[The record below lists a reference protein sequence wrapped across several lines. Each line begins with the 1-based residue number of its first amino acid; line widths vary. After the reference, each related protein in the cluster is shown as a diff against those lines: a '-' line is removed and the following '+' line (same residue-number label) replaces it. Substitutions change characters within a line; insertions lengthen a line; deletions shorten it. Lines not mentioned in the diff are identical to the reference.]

1 MREISLDRLR
11 TLVAIADL
19 GSFAEAARVLHLA
32 PPTVSLHI
40 ADLESRV
47 GGKLLSRTRGRI
59 QPSAIGETLVE
70 RARRLLADAEQAL
83 EDVER
88 QVQGLAGRVRLG
100 ASTGA
105 IAQLMPQALE
115 TLGQRHPAI
124 DVQVAVLTSQ
134 ETLKKL
140 AEGSLEIGL
149 VALPQ
154 TPVKELRIE
163 PWRRDPVMAFL
174 PARWECPDV
183 VTPGWLAAQP
193 LILNDKTTR
202 LSRLTSEWFAS
213 DGRQPTPRIQL
224 NYNDAIKSLVAAG
237 YGATL
242 LPHEASTPLPDTR
255 IVMRPFAPKP
265 VPVSVRPGQGVVVLV
280 QQLGNGGG
288 VVGHGVSLGLAV
300 RTAWTRACSAG
311 STSCWNQGL
320 RTSQR
325 LLRGLG

>member
-19 GSFAEAARVLHLA
+19 GSFAEAARVLNLA
-32 PPTVSLHI
+32 PPTISLHI

-47 GGKLLSRTRGRI
+47 GARLLSRTRGRV

-83 EDVER
+83 EEVQR

-115 TLGQRHPAI
+115 TLSQQHPEI

-140 AEGSLEIGL
+140 VEGTLDIGL

-154 TPVKELRIE
+154 TATKGVRIE

-174 PARWECPDV
+174 PARWACPEV
-183 VTPGWLAAQP
+183 VTPDWLATQP
-193 LILNDKTTR
+193 LILNDNSTR
-202 LSRLTSEWFAS
+202 LSRLTSEWFAN
-213 DGRQPTPRIQL
+213 DGHQPTPRIQL

-242 LPHEASTPLPDTR
+242 LPHEADTPLPDAR
-255 IVMRPFAPKP
+255 VVMRPLQPLLW
-265 VPVSVRPGQGVVVLV
+265 R
-280 QQLGNGGG
+280 QLGIA
-288 VVGHGVSLGLAV
+288 H
-300 RTAWTRACSAG
+300 RTGEVERPTQHVLDVLWALRAS
-311 STSCWNQGL
+311 
-320 RTSQR
+320 
-325 LLRGLG
+325 

>member
-19 GSFAEAARVLHLA
+19 GSFAEAARVLNLA

-47 GGKLLSRTRGRI
+47 GTRLLSRSRGRV
-59 QPSAIGETLVE
+59 QPSAIGATLVE
-70 RARRLLADAEQAL
+70 RARRLLADAQQAL
-83 EDVER
+83 EDVQR

-105 IAQLMPQALE
+105 IAQLLPQALE
-115 TLGQRHPAI
+115 TLSQHHPAI
-124 DVQVAVLTSQ
+124 DVQVAVLTSR
-134 ETLKKL
+134 ETLHRL

-154 TPVKELRIE
+154 TPVKQLRIK

-174 PARWECPDV
+174 PARGECPQV
-183 VTPGWLAAQP
+183 VTPAWLAAQP
-193 LILNDKTTR
+193 LILNDNTTR
-202 LSRLTSEWFAS
+202 LSRLTAEWFAS
-213 DGRQPTPRIQL
+213 DGHQPAARIQL

-242 LPHEASTPLPDTR
+242 LPHEACTPLPDSR
-255 IVMRPFAPKP
+255 IAMRPLQPLLW
-265 VPVSVRPGQGVVVLV
+265 R
-280 QQLGNGGG
+280 QLGIAHRDGD
-288 VVGHGVSLGLAV
+288 VERATQHVLDVLWGLSSQPAE
-300 RTAWTRACSAG
+300 AG
-311 STSCWNQGL
+311 AP
-320 RTSQR
+320 
-325 LLRGLG
+325 

>member
-19 GSFAEAARVLHLA
+19 GSFAEAARVLNLA

-47 GGKLLSRTRGRI
+47 GARLLSRSRGRV
-59 QPSAIGETLVE
+59 QPSAIGATLVE
-70 RARRLLADAEQAL
+70 RARRLLADAQQAL
-83 EDVER
+83 EDVQR

-105 IAQLMPQALE
+105 IAQLLPQALE
-115 TLGQRHPAI
+115 TLSQHHPAI
-124 DVQVAVLTSQ
+124 DVQVAVLTSR
-134 ETLKKL
+134 ETLHRL

-154 TPVKELRIE
+154 TPVKQLRIK

-174 PARWECPDV
+174 PARGECPQV
-183 VTPGWLAAQP
+183 VTPAWLSAQP
-193 LILNDKTTR
+193 LILNDNTTR
-202 LSRLTSEWFAS
+202 LSRLTAEWFAS
-213 DGRQPTPRIQL
+213 DGHQPAARIQL

-242 LPHEASTPLPDTR
+242 LPHEACTPLPDSR
-255 IVMRPFAPKP
+255 IAMRPLQPLLW
-265 VPVSVRPGQGVVVLV
+265 R
-280 QQLGNGGG
+280 QLGIAHRDGD
-288 VVGHGVSLGLAV
+288 VERATQHVLDVLWGLSSQPAE
-300 RTAWTRACSAG
+300 AG
-311 STSCWNQGL
+311 AP
-320 RTSQR
+320 
-325 LLRGLG
+325 

>member
-19 GSFAEAARVLHLA
+19 GSFAEAARVLNLA

-47 GGKLLSRTRGRI
+47 GARLLSRSRGRV
-59 QPSAIGETLVE
+59 QPSAIGATLVE
-70 RARRLLADAEQAL
+70 RARRLLADAQQAL
-83 EDVER
+83 EDVQR

-105 IAQLMPQALE
+105 IAQLLPQALE
-115 TLGQRHPAI
+115 TLSQHHPAI
-124 DVQVAVLTSQ
+124 DVQVAVLTSR
-134 ETLKKL
+134 ETLHRL

-154 TPVKELRIE
+154 TPVKQLRIK

-174 PARWECPDV
+174 PARGECPQV
-183 VTPGWLAAQP
+183 VTPAWLAAQP
-193 LILNDKTTR
+193 LILNDNTTR
-202 LSRLTSEWFAS
+202 LSRLTAEWFAS
-213 DGRQPTPRIQL
+213 DGHQPAARIQL

-242 LPHEASTPLPDTR
+242 LPHEACTPLPDSR
-255 IVMRPFAPKP
+255 IAMRPLQPLLW
-265 VPVSVRPGQGVVVLV
+265 R
-280 QQLGNGGG
+280 QLGIAHRDGD
-288 VVGHGVSLGLAV
+288 VE
-300 RTAWTRACSAG
+300 RATQHVLDVLWRLSSQPAEAG
-311 STSCWNQGL
+311 AP
-320 RTSQR
+320 
-325 LLRGLG
+325 

>member
-11 TLVAIADL
+11 TLVAIADM
-19 GSFAEAARVLHLA
+19 GSFAEAARALHLA

-40 ADLESRV
+40 ADLEARV
-47 GGKLLSRTRGRI
+47 GGKLLSRTRGRV
-59 QPSAIGETLVE
+59 QPSAIGNTLVE

-105 IAQLMPQALE
+105 IAQLLPNALE
-115 TLGQRHPAI
+115 ILNQRHPAI

-134 ETLKKL
+134 ETLKRL
-140 AEGSLEIGL
+140 AGGSLEIGL

-154 TPVKELRIE
+154 PPVKGLRIE

-174 PARWECPDV
+174 PARWECPEV
-183 VTPGWLAAQP
+183 VTPDWLSAQP
-193 LILNDKTTR
+193 LILNDTTTR

-213 DGRQPTPRIQL
+213 DGRQPGPRIQL

-242 LPHEASTPLPDTR
+242 LPHEASTPLPDPR
-255 IVMRPFAPKP
+255 IVMRPLKP
-265 VPVSVRPGQGVVVLV
+265 LLWR
-280 QQLGNGGG
+280 QLGIAHRSRDIERPTQH
-288 VVGHGVSLGLAV
+288 VLDVLWEL
-300 RTAWTRACSAG
+300 SAE
-311 STSCWNQGL
+311 
-320 RTSQR
+320 
-325 LLRGLG
+325 

>member
-19 GSFAEAARVLHLA
+19 GSFAEAARVLNLA

-40 ADLESRV
+40 ADLEARV
-47 GGKLLSRTRGRI
+47 GGLLLSRARGRV
-59 QPSAIGETLVE
+59 QPTAIGETLIE

-83 EDVER
+83 EDVQR
-88 QVQGLAGRVRLG
+88 QVQGLQGRVRLG

-105 IAQLMPQALE
+105 IAQLLPQALE
-115 TLGQRHPAI
+115 TLGQDHPAI

-140 AEGSLEIGL
+140 ADGTLDIGL

-154 TPVKELRIE
+154 APIKGLSIE

-174 PARWECPDV
+174 PARWECPDLI
-183 VTPGWLAAQP
+183 TPGWLAAQP
-193 LILNDKTTR
+193 LILNDNSTR

-213 DGRQPTPRIQL
+213 DGQNPAPRIQL

-242 LPHEASTPLPDTR
+242 LPHEASTPLPDMR
-255 IVMRPFAPKP
+255 IVMRPLQPLMW
-265 VPVSVRPGQGVVVLV
+265 R
-280 QQLGNGGG
+280 QLGIAHRSGE
-288 VVGHGVSLGLAV
+288 VERSTQHVLEVLWGL
-300 RTAWTRACSAG
+300 SAD
-311 STSCWNQGL
+311 
-320 RTSQR
+320 
-325 LLRGLG
+325 

>member
-19 GSFAEAARVLHLA
+19 GSFAEAARVLNLA

-47 GGKLLSRTRGRI
+47 GARLLSRTRGRV
-59 QPSAIGETLVE
+59 QPSAIGATLVE
-70 RARRLLADAEQAL
+70 RARALLADAQQAL
-83 EDVER
+83 EDVQR

-105 IAQLMPQALE
+105 IAQLLPQALE
-115 TLGQRHPAI
+115 TLNQRHPAI
-124 DVQVAVLTSQ
+124 DVQVAVLTSR
-134 ETLKKL
+134 ETLHRL

-154 TPVKELRIE
+154 TPVKQLRIE

-174 PARWECPDV
+174 PARGHCPDV
-183 VTPGWLAAQP
+183 VTPAWLAAQP
-193 LILNDKTTR
+193 LILNDNTTR
-202 LSRLTSEWFAS
+202 LSRLTSDWFAS
-213 DGRQPTPRIQL
+213 DGHQPAPRIQL

-242 LPHEASTPLPDTR
+242 LPHEACTTLPDSQ
-255 IVMRPFAPKP
+255 IAMRPLKP
-265 VPVSVRPGQGVVVLV
+265 LLWR
-280 QQLGNGGG
+280 QLGIAHRDGDVERSTQHVLDVLWGLSSERADG
-288 VVGHGVSLGLAV
+288 V
-300 RTAWTRACSAG
+300 TC
-311 STSCWNQGL
+311 
-320 RTSQR
+320 
-325 LLRGLG
+325 